1 MSTCQTC
8 GGLIAEPN
16 KAYGYAGKFCHCT
29 WPRLPLFDPDRVF
42 PHQPAPHM
50 NDFQPKSSLPLHEQL
65 RAIAPNAPMTP
76 EQFVLWLRG
85 YLAGSKD
92 AAFDPVRAQLE
103 KTGGPR

>member
-16 KAYGYAGKFCHCT
+16 KAYGYAGKFCHCR
-29 WPRLPLFDPDRVF
+29 WPDRLF
-42 PHQPAPHM
+42 PHQPTPPM
-50 NDFQPKSSLPLHEQL
+50 NDFQLKPSPPLHEQL
-65 RAIAPNAPMTP
+65 RAIASAAPMTP

-92 AAFDPVRAQLE
+92 AALDPIRAQLE